1 MMIEITNW
9 ILQMTL
15 DEFIETEMKKRGMS
29 LREFAKLTDISPSA
43 ISKYLNSAS
52 ERNVSIEF
60 LVKLSRG
67 TGIDLASI
75 IAIVYPDDTEIDAQ
89 ARIWGQR
96 IAELSEED
104 QDAIDSFIL
113 GLRMKSLNNRDD
125 S

>member
-1 MMIEITNW
+1 
-9 ILQMTL
+9 MTL